1 MTRLSA
7 TEATSHAEVLTLSTG
22 EPPLSPRPPPPLLA
36 ESRFDRAIEMMIN
49 GPTTPTTVATVL
61 QLPAAHSL
69 STRRR
74 INGEFRCFIV
84 FETIFSFKGEEDRS
98 STIFIKI
105 FLVERIRK
113 KKAIGNYLIISRL
126 RFL

>member
-22 EPPLSPRPPPPLLA
+22 EPPSLPPPLSLLT

-74 INGEFRCFIV
+74 INGQFRCFIV

-113 KKAIGNYLIISRL
+113 KKQLETI
-126 RFL
+126 